1 MNKIGYYKKVI
12 FSLGALEMEFVFKDS
27 YDISDLIDIVR
38 ILRSENGCPW
48 DKVQT
53 HESIRSDLIE
63 ETYEVCEGID
73 KDSPEMLKEE
83 LGDLLLQI
91 VFHSQIE
98 REKGNFVFSDV
109 CNDICKKLI
118 ERHPHVFGEVKVK
131 DEDEVLKNWDAI
143 KKKTKKQENYS
154 DTLESIPNT
163 FPALIK
169 GDKICRRAS
178 RAGICENSAADAL
191 KNLSDEIGRFAEE
204 VGASDEE
211 NERCQSKMGDIL
223 LKICEVDRL
232 LKVDS
237 EKALTYASQRFTA
250 EFRKAEEEIA
260 SGGKKF
266 DELSQDELR
275 SIKDRIFSGST
286 AIR

>member
-1 MNKIGYYKKVI
+1 MD
-12 FSLGALEMEFVFKDS
+12 FKFKEN
-27 YDISDLIDIVR
+27 YNISDLVDIVE

-73 KDSPEMLKEE
+73 KDSPEMLREE

-98 REKGNFVFSDV
+98 REKNNFVFEDV
-109 CNDICKKLI
+109 CSDICKKLI
-118 ERHPHVFGEVKVK
+118 ERHPHVFSDVKAET
-131 DEDEVLKNWDAI
+131 EDEVLKNWDAI
-143 KKKTKKQENYS
+143 KKEKKQES
-154 DTLESIPNT
+154 FADTLENIPNT
-163 FPALIK
+163 FPALIR
-169 GDKICRRAS
+169 GDKLCRRAS
-178 RAGICENSAADAL
+178 RAGVCEDSAVTALRDLSEELSRLAD
-191 KNLSDEIGRFAEE
+191 EMEAEKSSSE
-204 VGASDEE
+204 DRQNKPYLNRMGAV
-211 NERCQSKMGDIL
+211 L
-223 LKICEVDRL
+223 LKVCETDRL

-250 EFRKAEEEIA
+250 EFKKAEEEVLA
-260 SGGKKF
+260 SGREF
-266 DELSQDELR
+266 DRLSKDELR
-275 SIKDRIFSGST
+275 EIKNRIFSGMT

>member
-1 MNKIGYYKKVI
+1 MA
-12 FSLGALEMEFVFKDS
+12 FTFKNN
-27 YDISDLIDIVR
+27 YDISDLLEIVK

-73 KDSPEMLKEE
+73 NDSPEMLREE

-91 VFHSQIE
+91 VFHTQIE

-109 CNDICKKLI
+109 CDDICKKLI
-118 ERHPHVFGEVKVK
+118 ERHPHVFGSVKVEN
-131 DEDEVLKNWDAI
+131 EDEVLKNWDAI
-143 KKKTKKQENYS
+143 KKKAKKQENYS
-154 DTLESIPNT
+154 DTLESIPKT
-163 FPALIK
+163 FPALIR

-178 RAGICENSAADAL
+178 RAGICEKDAVSAL
-191 KNLSDEIGRFAEE
+191 KNLSNEISSLA
-204 VGASDEE
+204 DNIE
-211 NERCQSKMGDIL
+211 NGSNADKEQLYQDKMGEIL
-223 LKICEVDRL
+223 LRTCEADRL

-237 EKALTYASQRFTA
+237 EKALTYASQRFTKSFKA
-250 EFRKAEEEIA
+250 AEEQISA
-260 SGGKKF
+260 SGRKL
-266 DELSQDELR
+266 DELSDEELGG
-275 SIKDRIFSGST
+275 IQKRIFSGET

>member
-1 MNKIGYYKKVI
+1 MD
-12 FSLGALEMEFVFKDS
+12 FVFKNN
-27 YDISDLIDIVR
+27 YDISDLIEIVK

-73 KDSPEMLKEE
+73 RDSPEMLREE

-91 VFHSQIE
+91 VFHAQIE
-98 REKGNFVFSDV
+98 SEKNNFVFNDV
-109 CNDICKKLI
+109 CSDICKKLI
-118 ERHPHVFGEVKVK
+118 ERHPHVFGSVKA
-131 DEDEVLKNWDAI
+131 ETADEVLKNWDAI
-143 KKKTKKQENYS
+143 KKETKKQESYS
-154 DTLESIPNT
+154 DTLESIPST

-178 RAGICENSAADAL
+178 RAGICEKDPAEALRALSKELSRLADEAE
-191 KNLSDEIGRFAEE
+191 KNADNTDG
-204 VGASDEE
+204 DK
-211 NERCQSKMGDIL
+211 NELYQSMMGVIL

-250 EFRKAEEEIA
+250 EFRKAEEEISA
-260 SGGKKF
+260 NKR
-266 DELSQDELR
+266 ELDKLSEDELR
-275 SIKDRIFSGST
+275 GVKNRIFSGT
-286 AIR
+286 AAIR